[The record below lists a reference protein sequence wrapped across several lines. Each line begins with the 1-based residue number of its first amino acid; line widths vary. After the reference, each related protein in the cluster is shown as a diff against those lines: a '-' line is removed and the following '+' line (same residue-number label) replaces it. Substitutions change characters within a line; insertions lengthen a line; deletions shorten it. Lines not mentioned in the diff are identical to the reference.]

1 MFKTIKSKITIVYQI
16 LIYTIAIVGL
26 ASIINIYSISKSIE
40 GLMVNNYKSINAVT
54 NMMEAVEEQKNGIF
68 LYIYSNREEG
78 IDKFHKYNT
87 VFDNWYTIEYN
98 NITETGEFEHVKVLK
113 EKFEKISLSFSH
125 LQDILNTE
133 GVVKAVNYYDST
145 LALQFDDIS
154 EELKKISTLNENA
167 MFHSKS
173 QVTKDAKHSMYIII
187 ILSSISAIGGYVISR
202 YSTNKTLKPIYSLT
216 ETIKA
221 VKEGALVQEAP
232 ILSEDEIGDLT
243 KEFNN
248 MTKRIQNFEQSTMG
262 KLFSEKNK
270 SMSIVK
276 SIGDPLIVLDSN
288 YKIHLLNNASER
300 IFNIKEAEAVDRY
313 FLECIPNG
321 NLFDFIYNS
330 TNAKDSEPSQQI
342 IYLDVNG
349 DPYYFNVVV
358 TVIKDLGTS
367 INGIVVLLQNVTQ
380 LKQIEKIKSDF
391 ISTISHEFKTPLTS
405 IMMGATLIQSER
417 IGGLNPKQKD
427 IVQTIKEDSD
437 QLNLLVTNLL
447 QISKIE
453 SKKAV
458 FDMAPCSISKII
470 EQSLKLFQDK
480 AKSKGV
486 ILNYNLNTNLPL
498 VIADEEKIPWVIN
511 NLISNALKFTNY
523 GDSITIDTFIAEDK
537 MCVSVIDT
545 GIGISQEY
553 QSKIFDRFM
562 QIKGTD
568 SEVRGT
574 GLGLAIS
581 KEIVEALGGEIWCNS
596 TLGSGSTFTF
606 TLPIEPI
613 LNNIS

>member
-1 MFKTIKSKITIVYQI
+1 MFKTIKSKITIVYQV

-54 NMMEAVEEQKNGIF
+54 NMMEAIEEEKNGVF
-68 LYIYSNREEG
+68 MYLYTDREEG
-78 IDKFHKYNT
+78 INKFHHYNT
-87 VFDNWYTIEYN
+87 IFNNWYTVEYN
-98 NITETGEFEHVKVLK
+98 NITETGEFEHVKILK
-113 EKFEKISLSFSH
+113 EKIEKISLGFSH

-133 GVVKAVNYYDST
+133 GLVKAVNYYEST
-145 LALQFDDIS
+145 LSPQFNDIS

-167 MFHSKS
+167 MFHSKTK
-173 QVTKDAKHSMYIII
+173 VTKDAENSMYIII
-187 ILSSISAIGGYVISR
+187 ILSSISAVGGYIISR

-232 ILSEDEIGDLT
+232 ILSQDEIADLT

-248 MTKRIQNFEQSTMG
+248 MTKRLQSFEQSTMG

-270 SMSIVK
+270 SMAIVK
-276 SIGDPLIVLDSN
+276 SIGDPLIVLDNN
-288 YKIHLLNNASER
+288 YKIHLLNNACEKV
-300 IFNIKEAEAVDRY
+300 FDIKETKAIDKY

-321 NLFDFIYNS
+321 DLFDFIYNS
-330 TNAKDSEPSQQI
+330 TNSKESGLNQKI
-342 IYLDVNG
+342 IFLDVKG
-349 DPYYFNVVV
+349 DPYYFNVIV
-358 TVIKDLGTS
+358 TVIKDMEAS

-405 IMMGATLIQSER
+405 IMMGASLIQSER

-458 FDMAPCSISKII
+458 FNMVQCSINKLI
-470 EQSLKLFQDK
+470 ENSIKLFQDK

-486 ILNYNLNTNLPL
+486 ILNYNLNINLPK
-498 VIADEEKIPWVIN
+498 VMADEEKVPWVIN

-523 GDSITIDTFIAEDK
+523 GDSITIEAFVAEGK

-553 QSKIFDRFM
+553 QSKIFDKFM

-596 TLGSGSTFTF
+596 SLGSGSTFTF
-606 TLPIEPI
+606 TLPLE
-613 LNNIS
+613 NNIS